1 MRQMEKLFEIT
12 FDEND
17 QISYND
23 ICKVIEYVECAR
35 ETQEQQ
41 ATQIEEAEKTIKT
54 LKKTECA
61 MINTA
66 LVNTLHVISS
76 HCMMDVSL
84 EEIPNHLDEMEQAT
98 KKCHEDKDEWEGM
111 IRDLKDTL
119 EKEKAEHKATVVEL
133 NRTIEE
139 QTHSVLKMQ
148 KTVSKDMNEWEIRCN
163 KLAEKLQQKTVEIK
177 TLKKMKQVSIND
189 KTLQMKALQDK
200 VQRLEEDLSEK
211 NDELS
216 TLNAKYSQMSH
227 DLLQK
232 ENEIS
237 VLNDQNSMSLEHVSK
252 TNHERIKDI
261 ADLKAIVSGKTK
273 ECECFERRIGNLKQE
288 IETLEEALKEKNLT
302 VDDLVNIVEGT
313 KKEQNDTESLL
324 NQQKHNLQHKELKL
338 NALESSNKTLTA
350 QVKEYKQMTQKWNT
364 SQSDLQIELDQ
375 VKKKHREERDQS
387 AKYQQAIHDLDAKLK
402 EEHETQLM
410 ELQQKIK
417 DLHETKTE
425 YEKTMEGL
433 SSDRTQFKADYKEL
447 NDKYSNALV
456 QLNSLKMKSI
466 TAAQKKETQIQT
478 ELNVFSVCIESAAH
492 KVDSMELNS
501 DCISNQNEDE
511 SELDEYLKRVEF
523 LHNQLDHNLIHITE
537 TQRAD
542 ETSDDSEMLSESSS
556 MCVL

>member
-216 TLNAKYSQMSH
+216 TLNAKYSQISH
-227 DLLQK
+227 DLMQK

-252 TNHERIKDI
+252 TNNERVKDI
-261 ADLKAIVSGKTK
+261 ADLKKENDQISAIVSQKTK
-273 ECECFERRIGNLKQE
+273 ECECFERRIEKLKEE

-302 VDDLVNIVEGT
+302 VNDLVNIVEGS
-313 KKEQNDTESLL
+313 KKEQSETEALL
-324 NQQKHNLQHKELKL
+324 KRRREELSTVNEEKDNLQQLYEEEMEKKKQKELKV

-375 VKKKHREERDQS
+375 IKKKHREERDES
-387 AKYQQAIHDLDAKLK
+387 AKYQQA
-402 EEHETQLM
+402 
-410 ELQQKIK
+410 
-417 DLHETKTE
+417 
-425 YEKTMEGL
+425 
-433 SSDRTQFKADYKEL
+433 
-447 NDKYSNALV
+447 
-456 QLNSLKMKSI
+456 
-466 TAAQKKETQIQT
+466 
-478 ELNVFSVCIESAAH
+478 
-492 KVDSMELNS
+492 
-501 DCISNQNEDE
+501 
-511 SELDEYLKRVEF
+511 
-523 LHNQLDHNLIHITE
+523 
-537 TQRAD
+537 
-542 ETSDDSEMLSESSS
+542 
-556 MCVL
+556 